1 MVVAIDGRRS
11 LPTSPKRIPMNSNEL
26 TGTDGR
32 PSVSALTDREFWLK
46 YWESKKELVFKIPP
60 GYPFLSE
67 LDSLIGSRGIRT
79 LLEIGGFPGYYSVWA
94 HRPGVAAT
102 LLDFVVHRPILQELE
117 KANQVPEG
125 TTGVI
130 EADIFKLHPDTTYDL
145 VMSNG
150 LIEHF
155 YDTEDI
161 IRRHSQFLKPGGT
174 LFISL
179 PNFRG
184 LNGWFQKTFDPANY
198 EKHNIGCMDPAYLQ
212 TVCRSIGLKNVEAR
226 YSGYFMLWLE
236 NLETQ
241 PFWVRAFMKLTW
253 FPIKVFFKIFPF
265 NTRAFSPYI
274 VVTAVKPE

>member
-1 MVVAIDGRRS
+1 M
-11 LPTSPKRIPMNSNEL
+11 SNEL
-26 TGTDGR
+26 T
-32 PSVSALTDREFWLK
+32 DRAFWLK
-46 YWESKKELVFKIPP
+46 YWESKKNLVFRIPR
-60 GYPFLSE
+60 GYPFLPE
-67 LDSLIGSRGIRT
+67 LESLIRSRGIQT

-94 HRPGVAAT
+94 RQLGVTAT

-117 KANQVPEG
+117 QANRVPEG
-125 TTGVI
+125 ATGVI
-130 EADIFKLHPDTTYDL
+130 EADIFALQPDAAYDL

-161 IRRHSQFLKPGGT
+161 VRRHTQFVKPGGAV
-174 LFISL
+174 FISL

-198 EKHNIGCMDPAYLQ
+198 EKHNIGCMDPAFLRD
-212 TVCRSIGLKNVEAR
+212 VCQKTGLVNVEAR

-236 NLETQ
+236 NRESQ

-253 FPIKVFFKIFPF
+253 FPIKVFFKLLPF
-265 NTRAFSPYI
+265 NTKAFSPYI

>member
-1 MVVAIDGRRS
+1 MFSIR
-11 LPTSPKRIPMNSNEL
+11 
-26 TGTDGR
+26 
-32 PSVSALTDREFWLK
+32 
-46 YWESKKELVFKIPP
+46 P

-67 LDSLIGSRGIRT
+67 LDALISSRGVRT
-79 LLEIGGFPGYYSVWA
+79 LLEIGGFPGYYSVWV
-94 HRPGVAAT
+94 HRLGVAAT
-102 LLDFVVHRPILQELE
+102 LLDFVVHRPILQQLE

-130 EADIFKLHPDTTYDL
+130 EADIFKLQPDTAYDL

-212 TVCRSIGLKNVEAR
+212 TVCQHIGLKNVEAR

-236 NLETQ
+236 NEETQ
-241 PFWVRAFMKLTW
+241 PLWVRAFKKLTW
-253 FPIKVFFKIFPF
+253 FPIKAFFKIFPF

-274 VVTAVKPE
+274 VVTAVKPG

>member
-1 MVVAIDGRRS
+1 MS
-11 LPTSPKRIPMNSNEL
+11 SNEL
-26 TGTDGR
+26 T
-32 PSVSALTDREFWLK
+32 DRAFWLE
-46 YWESKKELVFKIPP
+46 YWESKKNLVFEIPS

-67 LDSLIGSRGIRT
+67 LDALIGNRGIRT

-94 HRPGVAAT
+94 HRLGVAAT
-102 LLDFVVHRPILQELE
+102 LLDFVVHRPILRELE
-117 KANQVPEG
+117 KANHIPEG
-125 TTGVI
+125 ATAVV
-130 EADIFKLHPDTTYDL
+130 EADIFALQADTKYDL

-161 IRRHSQFLKPGGT
+161 VKRHSQFVKPGGT

-198 EKHNIGCMDPAYLQ
+198 EKHNIGCMDPGYLRA
-212 TVCRSIGLKNVEAR
+212 VCENIGLENVEAR

-236 NLETQ
+236 NVEAQ

-265 NTRAFSPYI
+265 NTRVFSPYI
-274 VVTAVKPE
+274 VVTATMPK